1 MREEADVVRR
11 LNGVDWDFPGA
22 RTLGGSVHALHWF
35 PGNFIPQIPA
45 HLIQLLSRPGDLVL
59 DPFCGSGTTGAEA
72 YRLGRKIQAERR
84 MSSEHSGLAG

>member
-1 MREEADVVRR
+1 MKSGRDVEDEADVVRG
-11 LNGVDWDFPGA
+11 LAGVDWNFPRAG
-22 RTLGGSVHALHWF
+22 TLRGTVHALHWF

-72 YRLGRKIQAERR
+72 CRTGEAVPTE
-84 MSSEHSGLAG
+84 